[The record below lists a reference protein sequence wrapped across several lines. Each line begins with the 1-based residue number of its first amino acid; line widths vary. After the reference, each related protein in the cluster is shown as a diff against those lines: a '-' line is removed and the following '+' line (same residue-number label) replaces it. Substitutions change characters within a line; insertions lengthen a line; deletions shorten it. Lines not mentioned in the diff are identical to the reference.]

1 MGMDFYN
8 ILEKSLWCYQDYTV
22 NQKYKINLQNVFPLL
37 WTNYD
42 PQQKTYHFKWQGAQS
57 FREKSINFPKYITA
71 VTVTVVIM

>member
-1 MGMDFYN
+1 MVDYKETSKTTKHIINKKEGYFYN

-42 PQQKTYHFKWQGAQS
+42 PQQKTYHFKWQGA
-57 FREKSINFPKYITA
+57 II
-71 VTVTVVIM
+71 